1 MSDEFQLS
9 HKMVEEVKSVL
20 ANHDGRATDDIFAT
34 QYLAALVGFI
44 MGNQQM
50 SAAKR
55 REILEDLNSFSAH
68 VMQEIEKQ
76 QVQQAVPSPQEAFG
90 IWRPGD
96 S

>member
-9 HKMVEEVKSVL
+9 HQMVEEVKSVL
-20 ANHDGRATDDIFAT
+20 TGHDKRAKDDLFTT

-44 MGNQQM
+44 VGNQQM

-55 REILEDLNSFSAH
+55 REILEDLNGFSAH
-68 VMQEIEKQ
+68 VMQEIEQQ
-76 QVQQAVPSPQEAFG
+76 QVQQAAPPPQEAFG

>member
-20 ANHDGRATDDIFAT
+20 ASHDGRATDDIFAT

-44 MGNQQM
+44 LGNQQM
-50 SAAKR
+50 AAAKR
-55 REILEDLNSFSAH
+55 REILEDLNGFSAH
-68 VMQEIEKQ
+68 VMQEIEQQ
-76 QVQQAVPSPQEAFG
+76 QVQQAVPPPQEAFG